1 MQYSKVQVKALSAYS
16 HSIDPDLPS
25 RRFGFALFCTQ
36 ATSCDRKESSQV
48 ACELSKSS
56 SKPGTR
62 HSGGGKIYRY
72 EIPNHVLTMGA
83 YPNTKMMTIPT
94 GSTYFM

>member
-1 MQYSKVQVKALSAYS
+1 MGAASEETAPIAGYYNTESNVC
-16 HSIDPDLPS
+16 SIPTRWLQLCRPVVSVSPS
-25 RRFGFALFCTQ
+25 FA
-36 ATSCDRKESSQV
+36 RKT
-48 ACELSKSS
+48 S

>member
-1 MQYSKVQVKALSAYS
+1 MIYTPHNLKISISDGSSSTVPSFRFRPLLRAS
-16 HSIDPDLPS
+16 HQLRPRGVIAGGL
-25 RRFGFALFCTQ
+25 RA
-36 ATSCDRKESSQV
+36 DR
-48 ACELSKSS
+48 KSS

-62 HSGGGKIYRY
+62 HSGGGKIDRY
-72 EIPNHVLTMGA
+72 EIPNHVLTIGA

>member
-1 MQYSKVQVKALSAYS
+1 MIYTPHNLEISIFLDSSRSAV
-16 HSIDPDLPS
+16 PTF
-25 RRFGFALFCTQ
+25 RFHPLLRASYQLRPRGVIAGGLR
-36 ATSCDRKESSQV
+36 AGR
-48 ACELSKSS
+48 KSS